1 MCLRPMKSFLR
12 SLIISVFLITS
23 SSNTFAQNDDPLLDT
38 SMRDALTVV
47 AMGTVGAVLGLSTLS
62 FVEEPK
68 EHLKNIVVGGAI
80 GIIIGVGIVAWGQA
94 SKSRDSYQQTFD
106 DGGEASLTPSEYPT
120 YARRN
125 WHHEAHSGQV
135 HSLRIN
141 KQLTGQLG
149 SYTFSF

>member
-1 MCLRPMKSFLR
+1 MRNLLRTLLIFSLLISSFPAF
-12 SLIISVFLITS
+12 S
-23 SSNTFAQNDDPLLDT
+23 QDNDDPLLDT

-47 AMGTVGAVLGLSTLS
+47 AMGTAGAILGLSTLS

-80 GIIIGVGIVAWGQA
+80 GIIIGVGFVAWGQA

-106 DGGEASLTPSEYPT
+106 EGAMLQKDFPS

-125 WHHEAHSGQV
+125 WHRDAHLSMT
-135 HSLRIN
+135 SAPKLN
-141 KQLTGQLG
+141 NQLTGQIAN
-149 SYTFSF
+149 YTFSF